1 MACLYSGWIVQMV
14 LIIITKCTNLSSW
27 PCRAGTWLH
36 VSTVINHQ
44 ISPGKKQWRCMYQH
58 TANLQRA
65 AMCVP
70 SRFNKTVTINNLSVP
85 QKNSTDD
92 MIILQVQLHS
102 QCNGHRRILKWNWL
116 DEMWKSVLDDIDMT
130 AGIQMSRYVDY
141 SKRPV
146 HHSLDGQRGLNKGVN
161 K

>member
-1 MACLYSGWIVQMV
+1 
-14 LIIITKCTNLSSW
+14 
-27 PCRAGTWLH
+27 
-36 VSTVINHQ
+36 
-44 ISPGKKQWRCMYQH
+44 
-58 TANLQRA
+58 
-65 AMCVP
+65 
-70 SRFNKTVTINNLSVP
+70 
-85 QKNSTDD
+85 

-102 QCNGHRRILKWNWL
+102 QCNGLRRILKWNWL